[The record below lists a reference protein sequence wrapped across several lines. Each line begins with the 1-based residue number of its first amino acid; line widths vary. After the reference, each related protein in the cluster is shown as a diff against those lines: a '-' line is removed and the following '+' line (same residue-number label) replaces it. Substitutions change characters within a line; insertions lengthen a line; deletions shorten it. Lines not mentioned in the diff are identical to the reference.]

1 MKPSRLMFSG
11 LVCLSCLGVASTVQA
26 QERTKPE
33 PGNQEL
39 PKVLYI
45 VPWKKATQGE
55 VIAGRPLVSV
65 LNDEPAPLT
74 REALRRQIQNSSSQA
89 TTPRPGASTEPA
101 PR

>member
-1 MKPSRLMFSG
+1 MKPFRLVSSALLG
-11 LVCLSCLGVASTVQA
+11 LSILGVALTAQA

-74 REALRRQIQNSSSQA
+74 REVLRRQIQYASSQA
-89 TTPRPGASTEPA
+89 STRPGPATEP
-101 PR
+101 PSR